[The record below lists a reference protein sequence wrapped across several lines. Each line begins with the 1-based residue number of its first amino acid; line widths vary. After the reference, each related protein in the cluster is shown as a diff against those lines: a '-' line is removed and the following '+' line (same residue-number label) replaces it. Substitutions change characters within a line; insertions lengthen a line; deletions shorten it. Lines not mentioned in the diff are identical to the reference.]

1 MVYFLGA
8 LFKNLNIW
16 LSKKAVGWNGLFLG
30 RYLRVKRFGCPRY
43 AFDLRTKIYGCPRY
57 AHEFCPKYE
66 NMVRKS
72 LIRHDF
78 IYFLFNGRNR

>member
-1 MVYFLGA
+1 M
-8 LFKNLNIW
+8 
-16 LSKKAVGWNGLFLG
+16 LG

-43 AFDLRTKIYGCPRY
+43 AFQDMLSPRY
-57 AHEFCPKYE
+57 AHEFYPKYE

>member
-1 MVYFLGA
+1 MAVQDM
-8 LFKNLNIW
+8 
-16 LSKKAVGWNGLFLG
+16 LS
-30 RYLRVKRFGCPRY
+30 P
-43 AFDLRTKIYGCPRY
+43 IY
-57 AHEFCPKYE
+57 AHEFYPKYE